1 MVEFPTNK
9 KHVSY
14 SEVRNWKECPYRH
27 KLSYIDKIDTFNDS
41 PYLDYGTL
49 LHAQLENYLENKE
62 MDLDFL
68 EKSLRKIWVEKGFD
82 SEEYIQGQADWR
94 KKNGWK
100 PKPHVYIDEWV
111 DWSRNSLKEI
121 PDFLDKNF
129 PNWKTISAEEE
140 LYEHLPNYELNFK
153 GFIDAVIEC
162 DDPKGKRVTW
172 ILDWKTANAG
182 GWYGSKKRDF
192 LTQAQIAAYKLFWRK
207 KNNFTAREVKCGFV
221 LLKRG
226 AKAGKTC
233 ELLTISSGPK
243 MEERVEKLVG
253 NMITSVRKGLFL
265 KNRESCLFCDF
276 KDTVHC
282 P

>member
-1 MVEFPTNK
+1 MEEFPTNK

-14 SEVRNWKECPYRH
+14 SEVKTWKECPWRH
-27 KLSYIDKIDTFNDS
+27 KLSYIDKIDTGDES

-49 LHAQLENYLENKE
+49 LHAQLEQYLLTKT
-62 MDLDFL
+62 MDFDHI
-68 EKSLRKIWVEKGFD
+68 ESSLRKAWEEKGFD
-82 SEEYIQGQADWR
+82 SEEYIAAQALHR
-94 KKNGWK
+94 KNNGWK

-111 DWSRNSLKEI
+111 QWAKNSLKEI
-121 PDFLDKNF
+121 PEFLDENF

-140 LYEHLPNYELNFK
+140 LYESLSSYGLNFK

-162 DDPKGKRVTW
+162 DGPRGKRVTW

-182 GWYGSKKRDF
+182 GWYKDKRRDF
-192 LTQAQIAAYKLFWRK
+192 LTQAQIASYKMFWRK
-207 KNNFTAREVKCGFV
+207 KNSVSSTQVKCGFV

-226 AKAGKTC
+226 AKIGKTC
-233 ELLTISSGPK
+233 ELLAVSSGPT
-243 MEERVEKLVG
+243 MESRVEKLVG

-276 KDTVHC
+276 KNTKYC